1 VLVLHKAESS
11 LFDLHVYN
19 DTEIK
24 NISRK
29 KVVWY
34 FFDECRDSFEL
45 VGFDGLSA
53 KRRCCGLKDK
63 REIVEGKPNPEFG
76 TLPTKIEERERRIA

>member
-1 VLVLHKAESS
+1 MLVLHKAGNS

-19 DTEIK
+19 DSEIK

-45 VGFDGLSA
+45 VGFVGLPA
-53 KRRCCGLKDK
+53 KRWCCGLKDK
-63 REIVEGKPNPEFG
+63 RETIEGKPNPEFG
-76 TLPTKIEERERRIA
+76 TLPTKIEERERIIA